1 MSPPLIKRHLQGVLL
16 ETFEKS
22 QHDQRMNEAQTFYFN
37 QISFIRPLKQ
47 ALVSI
52 DTFASV
58 NWYKKVR
65 LLASKYLAYLL
76 T

>member
-1 MSPPLIKRHLQGVLL
+1 MSPPPIKRHLQGVLL

-22 QHDQRMNEAQTFYFN
+22 PHDQRMNEAETFHFY
-37 QISFIRPLKQ
+37 QISFIRPLKW
-47 ALVSI
+47 ALVCI
-52 DTFASV
+52 DTLASV
-58 NWYKKVR
+58 NWYKKVK

>member
-1 MSPPLIKRHLQGVLL
+1 MSPPPIRDLQGVLL

-22 QHDQRMNEAQTFYFN
+22 QHDQQMNEAQTFYFY
-37 QISFIRPLKQ
+37 QISFIRPLKR

-52 DTFASV
+52 DTLALV

-76 T
+76 R